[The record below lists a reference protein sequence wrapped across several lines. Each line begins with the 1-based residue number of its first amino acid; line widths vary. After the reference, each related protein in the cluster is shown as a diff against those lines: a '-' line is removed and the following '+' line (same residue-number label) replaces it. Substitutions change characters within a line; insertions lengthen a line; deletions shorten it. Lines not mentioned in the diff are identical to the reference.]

1 MTKMRILLII
11 IMVLL
16 MSCEQESNYNKQGV
30 KKQKNISES
39 KSNVVDGKKEMI
51 VAANKNIT
59 DKRTIGGYMGG
70 GNRESD
76 LKKEELKWIKFMNEL
91 PRPENES
98 KEDKKFR
105 EALGKEIA
113 RELFYN
119 KKGEGKLRIREI
131 PDFIMEK
138 EQIDNLN
145 ADFSFILD
153 NNKKIKFHNVIWE
166 YRKKEEIK
174 NYLNGFVGEK
184 VKIYYSIDR
193 LSNMGDY
200 RIKKDKQGCYLIKDI
215 KDNNNNSVLEELRKR
230 NLIKEE
236 GG

>member
-1 MTKMRILLII
+1 
-11 IMVLL
+11 
-16 MSCEQESNYNKQGV
+16 MSCEQESNYKKHEIKKRKSVDETQG
-30 KKQKNISES
+30 NITDDKREI
-39 KSNVVDGKKEMI
+39 VVIE
-51 VAANKNIT
+51 NKNIT

-166 YRKKEEIK
+166 YGKKEEIK
-174 NYLNGFVGEK
+174 NYLNGYVGEK

-215 KDNNNNSVLEELRKR
+215 KDNNNKSVLEELKKR
-230 NLIKEE
+230 NLIKKT